1 MTTIN
6 SADSL
11 FSFMR
16 KLDTCQRQDSLN
28 QQLADIKPVL
38 AMLNLNKAVALIK
51 ENNIQTDYVKL
62 FFTDLKIEFQPADNF
77 TNAAAVANFLGCYDA
92 ASYLTDLKLI

>member
-28 QQLADIKPVL
+28 QQLADIK
-38 AMLNLNKAVALIK
+38 
-51 ENNIQTDYVKL
+51 
-62 FFTDLKIEFQPADNF
+62 
-77 TNAAAVANFLGCYDA
+77 
-92 ASYLTDLKLI
+92 